1 MMAEGFHR
9 EADQMLLEGASPQQ
23 IDQVMYDFG
32 FPMGPFAMHDMA
44 GVDIM
49 HSILKTTG
57 KKENN
62 R

>member
-9 EADQMLLEGASPQQ
+9 EADQMLLEGVSPQQ